1 MLILGEEE
9 IKNVKYGAS
18 LSSHVKRTYDLLKVD
33 YIQMNPLQIS
43 IQISQGMVL
52 GILQP
57 GNQ

>member
-18 LSSHVKRTYDLLKVD
+18 LSSHVKSTYDLLKVD

-43 IQISQGMVL
+43 IQISQDMVL
-52 GILQP
+52 GIL
-57 GNQ
+57 